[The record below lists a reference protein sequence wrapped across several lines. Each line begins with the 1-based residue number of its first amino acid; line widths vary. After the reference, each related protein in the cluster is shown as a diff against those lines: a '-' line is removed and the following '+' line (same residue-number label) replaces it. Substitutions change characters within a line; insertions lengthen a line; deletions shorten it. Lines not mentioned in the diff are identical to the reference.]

1 MFLIQ
6 KSIVLDE
13 ILLKCK
19 NKDKTAQNKLFEK
32 LAPRMLGICFRYIAD
47 RSEAEHI
54 MIGGMVKVFDKMD
67 QYQGDSPFE
76 AWVRRIMINECLMY
90 LRKTKKMTLLETS
103 LDTYEEKIAGHWPE
117 DSIDSE
123 VLVGLIQSL
132 PLGYRS
138 VFNLYAIEGYSH
150 AEVAEMLQISVNTS
164 KSQLSRARSFLQKRL
179 VALNIQKPKNHRNE
193 II

>member
-1 MFLIQ
+1 MLLIQ

-19 NKDKTAQNKLFEK
+19 NKDRKAQNELFEK
-32 LAPRMLGICFRYIAD
+32 LASRMLGICFRYIAD

-54 MIGGMVKVFDKMD
+54 MIVGMVKVFNKID
-67 QYQGDSPFE
+67 QYKGDSPFE

-90 LRKTKKMTLLETS
+90 LRKTKTMTLLGTS
-103 LDTYEEKIAGHWPE
+103 LDTYEEKMVDHWSE

>member
-1 MFLIQ
+1 
-6 KSIVLDE
+6 
-13 ILLKCK
+13 
-19 NKDKTAQNKLFEK
+19 
-32 LAPRMLGICFRYIAD
+32 
-47 RSEAEHI
+47 
-54 MIGGMVKVFDKMD
+54 
-67 QYQGDSPFE
+67 
-76 AWVRRIMINECLMY
+76 MINECLMY
-90 LRKTKKMTLLETS
+90 LRKTKMMTLLETS
-103 LDTYEEKIAGHWPE
+103 LDAYEEKIEGHWSE

-132 PLGYRS
+132 PSGYRS

-150 AEVAEMLQISVNTS
+150 AEVAEMLQINVNTS

>member
-1 MFLIQ
+1 MLLIQ
-6 KSIVLDE
+6 KSIILDE

-32 LAPRMLGICFRYIAD
+32 LAPRMLGICFRYIAN

-90 LRKTKKMTLLETS
+90 LRKTKMMTLLETS
-103 LDTYEEKIAGHWPE
+103 LDAYEEKIEGHWSE

-132 PLGYRS
+132 PSGYRS

-150 AEVAEMLQISVNTS
+150 AEVAEMLHIKRKYIEITV
-164 KSQLSRARSFLQKRL
+164 KSSQKFF
-179 VALNIQKPKNHRNE
+179 AEE
-193 II
+193 IGRIKYPET

>member
-1 MFLIQ
+1 M
-6 KSIVLDE
+6 
-13 ILLKCK
+13 
-19 NKDKTAQNKLFEK
+19 
-32 LAPRMLGICFRYIAD
+32 
-47 RSEAEHI
+47 
-54 MIGGMVKVFDKMD
+54 
-67 QYQGDSPFE
+67 
-76 AWVRRIMINECLMY
+76 
-90 LRKTKKMTLLETS
+90 
-103 LDTYEEKIAGHWPE
+103 GHWSE

-123 VLVGLIQSL
+123 VLIGLIQSL